1 MGRFGGALRVC
12 VVVIVCLAAAGCA
25 RTTEREWA
33 ALLHDRVGP
42 VGDGSGWTPLIGGE
56 GSEGGDDGR
65 VIAMARVASVLVR
78 PEDSEYAR
86 AQIFV
91 IVRSSV
97 VDDIRELSSFLD
109 HTGTGFTRSGGY
121 SLDMSF
127 TDLDGTVKEC
137 PNRTIRFP
145 PMILAQWFSLVGV
158 GETDAVAIRIDRLV
172 CRRVLDPRVVE
183 LDLRIGVDEVRPL
196 SYEAPRDR
204 VRWGSPLVAR
214 GVKGRNKHIGGRR
227 WILFEIDEP

>member
-1 MGRFGGALRVC
+1 MDRMSGLLLLLVLA
-12 VVVIVCLAAAGCA
+12 IVGLCFAGCA
-25 RTTEREWA
+25 RTTQREWA

-56 GSEGGDDGR
+56 GSEGGDEGR

-78 PEDSEYAR
+78 PEDSEFAR

-97 VDDIRELSSFLD
+97 FEDIRELTAYLD
-109 HTGTGFTRSGGY
+109 RTGTAFSTGESY
-121 SLDMSF
+121 SLDISL
-127 TDLDGTVKEC
+127 TDLDGVARQC
-137 PNRTIRFP
+137 PNTSLRFP
-145 PMILAQWFSLVGV
+145 PMVSIRWFSLVRV
-158 GETDAVAIRIDRLV
+158 DDPNAVVVRLDRLV
-172 CRRVLDPRVVE
+172 CSRVLDPTVVE
-183 LDLRIGVDEVRPL
+183 LDLRIGVDELKGSRFVEPQGG
-196 SYEAPRDR
+196 A
-204 VRWGSPLVAR
+204 RWGSPLVAR